1 VSAVFLV
8 IHVAGR
14 PKGTN
19 KINLVKPELLKLLRS
34 GVPVIHACAAVGIPE
49 QTFYGWIRKGKESTK
64 GQHFDFYNDV
74 QKAKADAVTRNVALI
89 QRAAQ
94 DGTWQASA
102 WYLERCHPNE
112 FGKQEAHKLE
122 HSGGLE
128 VNVTEARERITSRI
142 NSIASR
148 VGENENSE

>member
-1 VSAVFLV
+1 M
-8 IHVAGR
+8 AGR
-14 PKGTN
+14 PKGTT
-19 KINLVKPELLKLLRS
+19 KINLVKPALLKLLRS

-49 QTFYGWIRKGKESTK
+49 QTFYGWIRQGKKATK
-64 GQHFDFYNDV
+64 GQYFDFYNDV

-89 QRAAQ
+89 QKAAQ

-128 VNVTEARERITSRI
+128 VNVTGARERITSRI
-142 NSIASR
+142 NSVASR
-148 VGENENSE
+148 VREDTDSE

>member
-1 VSAVFLV
+1 M
-8 IHVAGR
+8 AGR
-14 PKGTN
+14 PKGTT
-19 KINLVKPELLKLLRS
+19 KINLVKPALLKLLRS

-49 QTFYGWIRKGKESTK
+49 QTFYGWIRQGKKATK
-64 GQHFDFYNDV
+64 GQYFDFYNDV

-89 QRAAQ
+89 QKAAQ

-142 NSIASR
+142 NSVASR
-148 VGENENSE
+148 VREDTDSE